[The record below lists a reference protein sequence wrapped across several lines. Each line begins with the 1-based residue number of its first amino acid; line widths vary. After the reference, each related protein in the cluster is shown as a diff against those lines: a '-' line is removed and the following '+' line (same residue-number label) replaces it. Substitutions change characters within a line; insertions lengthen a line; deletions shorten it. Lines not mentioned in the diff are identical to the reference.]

1 MIIIKIYDSETDHVT
16 DDDMVFSVELDNDEF
31 VQSELSD
38 DANIEEIA
46 EAINIAAE
54 AFADTVSDEFN
65 YPRLQ

>member
-16 DDDMVFSVELDNDEF
+16 EDDMVFSVEVDNDEF

-38 DANIEEIA
+38 DVDIAAIA

-54 AFADTVSDEFN
+54 AFADSASDEFN

>member
-16 DDDMVFSVELDNDEF
+16 DDDMVFSVEVDNDEF

-38 DANIEEIA
+38 DADIESIA

>member
-1 MIIIKIYDSETDHVT
+1 MIIIKIYDSETDQVT
-16 DDDMVFSVELDNDEF
+16 DDDMVFSVEVDNDEF

-38 DANIEEIA
+38 DSDIEAIA